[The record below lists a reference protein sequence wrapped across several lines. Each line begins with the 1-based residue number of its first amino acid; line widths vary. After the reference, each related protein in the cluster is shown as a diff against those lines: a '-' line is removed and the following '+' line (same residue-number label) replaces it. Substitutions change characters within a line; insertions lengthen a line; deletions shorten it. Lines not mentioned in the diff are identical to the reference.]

1 MTHDDHPMK
10 GTAMTENDEAI
21 TPPVHITGP
30 RGPWQRIREGMEAR
44 GNATVTTTWGEWLPT
59 IVADTGLRALLGR
72 DWQRYRRTPDPV
84 VRTRLAASRLAVK
97 YTAAAALALDPGDI
111 DLAYR
116 LGGRPY
122 LRGFDQIDVSLT
134 HTDELICVG
143 ISRIGRIGV
152 DTEPA
157 GRRMSF
163 ELMQDHVCTFDE
175 KQELAALPEDEQ
187 SAAMLRL
194 WTLKEAYTKAIGQGL
209 RLSFTEFGFGAG
221 SPALRAPDGR
231 PAARGEWAFG
241 TWPAL
246 GRYLVSIACHD
257 LGLDPSRDTRVGTML
272 DDGFLGAVAE
282 LVALDEERE
291 TAPLAER

>member
-1 MTHDDHPMK
+1 
-10 GTAMTENDEAI
+10 MTENDPRI
-21 TPPVHITGP
+21 TAPMHITGP
-30 RGPWQRIREGMEAR
+30 RGPWQQVREGMDVR
-44 GNATVTTTWGEWLPT
+44 GNATVCTTWGEWLPT
-59 IVADTGLRALLGR
+59 VVGDPGLRALLGR

-84 VRTRLAASRLAVK
+84 IRARFAASRLAVK

-134 HTDELICVG
+134 HTDELIAVG
-143 ISRIGRIGV
+143 ISRLGRIGV

-175 KQELAALPEDEQ
+175 KQDLAVLPEQEQ

-221 SPALRAPDGR
+221 SPALLAPDGR

-241 TWPAL
+241 TYHSL

-257 LGLDPSRDTRVGTML
+257 CGLDPSEDTRVATML

-282 LVALDEERE
+282 LVAQEAAEARE
-291 TAPLAER
+291 AEHVRPRAAEPLAER

>member
-1 MTHDDHPMK
+1 MT
-10 GTAMTENDEAI
+10 GNDPRI
-21 TPPVHITGP
+21 SPPVHITGP
-30 RGPWQRIREGMEAR
+30 FGPWQDVQEGMTAR
-44 GNATVTTTWGEWLPT
+44 GNATISTTWGEWLPA
-59 IVADTGLRALLGR
+59 IVGNAALRALLGR

-84 VRTRLAASRLAVK
+84 VRARFAASRLAVK
-97 YTAAAALALDPGDI
+97 YTAAAALGLAPGDI

-122 LRGFDQIDVSLT
+122 VRGFDQLDLSLT
-134 HTDELICVG
+134 HTDELIAVG
-143 ISRIGRIGV
+143 ISRLGRIGV

-163 ELMQDHVCTFDE
+163 ELMQDHVCSFDE
-175 KQELAALPEDEQ
+175 KLELAALPEQEQ

-209 RLSFTEFGFGAG
+209 RLSFTEFGFGVA

-231 PAARGEWAFG
+231 PATRDEWAFG
-241 TWPAL
+241 TYPTL

-257 LGLDPSRDTRVGTML
+257 CGLDPSHDTRAETML
-272 DDGFLGAVAE
+272 DDGFLGTVAE
-282 LVALDEERE
+282 LVAQEQA
-291 TAPLAER
+291 TAPEPLAER

>member
-1 MTHDDHPMK
+1 MTPDDPTTK
-10 GTAMTENDEAI
+10 GTAMTENDPRI

-30 RGPWQRIREGMEAR
+30 RGPWQQVREGMEVR
-44 GNATVTTTWGEWLPT
+44 GNATVCTTWGEWLPT
-59 IVADTGLRALLGR
+59 IVGTPGLRALLAR
-72 DWQRYRRTPDPV
+72 DWPRYRRTPDPV
-84 VRTRLAASRLAVK
+84 VRARFAAARLAVK

-134 HTDELICVG
+134 HTDELIAVG
-143 ISRIGRIGV
+143 ISRLGRIGV

-175 KQELAALPEDEQ
+175 KQELAALSEQEQ

-209 RLSFTEFGFGAG
+209 RLSFTEFGFGVG
-221 SPALRAPDGR
+221 SPALFAPDGR

-241 TWPAL
+241 TWPTL

-257 LGLDPSRDTRVGTML
+257 TGLDPSRDTRVETML

-282 LVALDEERE
+282 LVALEQQSE
-291 TAPLAER
+291 PLAER